1 MTYWPSW
8 FAPRS
13 SVDQA
18 LGTAVA
24 TRHCDG
30 SPLFATDVPMVQ
42 IEGMNTVTLP
52 SAGGVGID
60 WNGDLQA
67 NWSFG
72 LDRGPQDISFNGV
85 TNDAA
90 HQLRGSTDWSF
101 IAFPGLSQLATRRN
115 AGGFSVDGKDF
126 SGKDFSGKDF
136 SGKDFSGKDFSG
148 KDFSGKDFSGKDF
161 SGKDFSGDQE
171 FERAVSVANPP
182 TSLKARQES
191 NGKTNLAVR
200 LIWKAPHL
208 SGTLGIQ
215 DYIVYRVDGLT
226 LTFDNFGKRVLVAT
240 RSTPPPPDPT
250 TDKLYDTKVTAGKS
264 YSYFVVVRYMD
275 GTQSG
280 KSNLASLTVVK

>member
-1 MTYWPSW
+1 
-8 FAPRS
+8 
-13 SVDQA
+13 
-18 LGTAVA
+18 VA

-30 SPLFATDVPMVQ
+30 SPLFTTDVPMVQ
-42 IEGMNTVTLP
+42 IEGMATSGP
-52 SAGGVGID
+52 ID
-60 WNGDLQA
+60 WNGDLQL
-67 NWSFG
+67 NWSVG
-72 LDRGPQDISFNGV
+72 LDMGPQDVSFNGV
-85 TNDAA
+85 KNDAA
-90 HQLRGSTDWSF
+90 HPLLGSTDWSF

-182 TSLKARQES
+182 TSMKAWQEF
-191 NGKTNLAVR
+191 NGKTTVAVR
-200 LIWKAPHL
+200 LTWRAPHL

-215 DYIVYRVDGLT
+215 DYLVYRVDGLT
-226 LTFDNFGKRVLVAT
+226 LTFDNFAKRVLVAT
-240 RSTPPPPDPT
+240 RSTPPPPPSNTT

-280 KSNLASLTVVK
+280 KSNLASLTLTK